1 MFPYNLRMKMNDG
14 IANGNIVT
22 SSSQNYSTNTNS
34 TLSRTRSSSRNS
46 FHNQSNGSQKGGG
59 GKIEF
64 RQNMDNIL
72 AWKTID
78 DNTLETVEEDKKMSS
93 TRETNTNTVESSTV
107 ASTYIRQDNSSSIPS
122 SKLIQSIDESDSSG
136 DSSFSDDGRK
146 DIYEGK
152 MNDTANKRS
161 TMSNRYR
168 SNQISNNGVINPEK
182 FFANIAKKTKRP
194 VFPGRVRD
202 RRNNARRQRPHSA
215 GPSRRRN
222 YGNMNGNTY
231 RNNNGGSNEF
241 QFQRQQQRRRPQS
254 AGVGNRRR
262 RGIVDIPA
270 STRMIVVKQ
279 YGVS

>member
-1 MFPYNLRMKMNDG
+1 MCFLPCP
-14 IANGNIVT
+14 
-22 SSSQNYSTNTNS
+22 
-34 TLSRTRSSSRNS
+34 LSRTRSSSRNS

-152 MNDTANKRS
+152 MNDTTNKRP

-168 SNQISNNGVINPEK
+168 NNRISNNGVINPEK
-182 FFANIAKKTKRP
+182 FFANIAKKTKLP